1 MTTTERVAALRQRRK
16 ALGLIRIEF
25 YVTPDHAIRVK
36 KYVSKLTK
44 EKAK

>member
-25 YVTPDHAIRVK
+25 YVTPDHATRIK

>member
-16 ALGLIRIEF
+16 AAGLIRVEF

-44 EKAK
+44 EKK

>member
-16 ALGLIRIEF
+16 AAGLIRIEF

>member
-1 MTTTERVAALRQRRK
+1 MTPTQRVAALRQRRK
-16 ALGLIRIEF
+16 AAGLIRIEF
-25 YVTPDHAIRVK
+25 YVTQDHAVKVK